1 MTIESRV
8 ETELLR
14 KCRDG
19 APRFYEPV
27 VRAYEGRALSAATA
41 ILGDAE
47 AARDAVQDAFL
58 RAYRSLDGF
67 DLSRPF
73 GPWFFGILR
82 NRCRDLVRSR
92 QARRERR
99 RRAAAETVA
108 SGAVRGDAREDAAR
122 RDLRRTV
129 RRALDRVS
137 PDNREILVLKDMAGF
152 TYREISEILELPQGT
167 VASRLYRA
175 REALRPVLEEM
186 GVESP

>member
-1 MTIESRV
+1 MTLESQV
-8 ETELLR
+8 EKELLR

-19 APRFYEPV
+19 APRFYEPL
-27 VRAYEGRALSAATA
+27 VRVYEERALSAATA

-47 AARDAVQDAFL
+47 AARDAVQDAFV

-82 NRCRDLVRSR
+82 NRCRDLARSSR
-92 QARRERR
+92 ARRERR
-99 RRAAAETVA
+99 RRATVETVA
-108 SGAVRGDAREDAAR
+108 SGTVRGDAREDAAR
-122 RDLRRTV
+122 RDLQRIV

-137 PDNREILVLKDMAGF
+137 PENREILVLKDMAGF
-152 TYREISEILELPQGT
+152 TYREISEMLEIPEGT

-175 REALRPVLEEM
+175 REALRGVLEEM
-186 GVESP
+186 GVETA